1 VGRPAKY
8 STGEILDTTARLVA
22 EGGPGLATIAAIAG
36 QLKAPSGSIYHRF
49 ASRDL
54 LLAHLW
60 VRTVREAQEGFVAAL
75 RIDDVEEA
83 AVAAALHIPRW
94 SRAHLDQAQVL
105 LLYRRED
112 LVERWP
118 DELGH
123 ELTTLNDGVTKALT
137 AYTRRRFGSAN
148 QRTRQA
154 VSFALVDVPYA
165 AVRRYLHAGEPP
177 PTTVDDLVRQACTCV
192 LAVLD

>member
-1 VGRPAKY
+1 MGRPAKY

-60 VRTVREAQEGFVAAL
+60 VRTVREAQEGFVASL
-75 RIDDVEEA
+75 GIEDVEEA

-94 SRAHLDQAQVL
+94 SRANLDKAQVL
-105 LLYRRED
+105 LIYRRED

-118 DELGH
+118 AELGQ
-123 ELTTLNDGVTKALT
+123 ELATLNNGVTKALH
-137 AYTRRRFGSAN
+137 AYTRRRFGSVN
-148 QRTRQA
+148 QRARQA

-165 AVRRYLHAGEPP
+165 SVRRYLHAGAPP
-177 PTTVDDLVRQACTCV
+177 PKAVDDLVRQACTCI
-192 LAVLD
+192 LART

>member
-165 AVRRYLHAGEPP
+165 GGRPGPSGMYLRLGR
-177 PTTVDDLVRQACTCV
+177 T
-192 LAVLD
+192 